1 MSQDSDRS
9 DRALQKAHSEL
20 EDRVAER
27 TAQLSEAVARLEA
40 EVAERRNV
48 ERALAHEKERLAV
61 TLRSIGEG
69 FISADADGVIH
80 FMSEAAERLTGWP
93 AEEALGQKLDA
104 VWNAWEAGEESVR
117 DDPLARLA
125 ESPSQE
131 FKPSR
136 LRLVARGGTERLIS
150 ETTAPIADGEGVA
163 LVFHDITLEKRL
175 EEEAQKAQKLESLG
189 TLAGGIAHDFNNL
202 LTVILGNVNLAQRYV
217 SQRFKE
223 VGSREAVVLGAAHE
237 ACLRARGLTK
247 QLLTFASGGA
257 PVKKTGSIVDLLRGS
272 VEFALHGSSVRAQFE
287 IPDDLHAVEMDAGQM
302 NSVVNS
308 LVNNAVQSMPG
319 GGTVQVRAR
328 NSDEAATER
337 SVPPSV
343 VVEIEDHGH
352 GIPEENLEKIFDP
365 YFTTKGKEGTGLGL
379 SMAYKI
385 VREHGGKIGVVSQ
398 ADAGTIFTIHLP
410 AVVAAP
416 APAPAKKRRP
426 AARAAGGHILLMDDD
441 EDVRSSVVRMLKI
454 LGHRVTVASHGEEAI
469 ELYRQAHESDDPFTA
484 VILDL
489 TIPGGMGGKDV
500 IPHLRAIEP
509 SVKAIVASGYSI
521 DPVMSQHQRHGFQAV
536 IEKPFDVNELNQV
549 LGELMAK

>member
-9 DRALQKAHSEL
+9 DRALQQAHSEL
-20 EDRVAER
+20 EERVAER

-40 EVAERRNV
+40 EVAERRKV

-69 FISADADGVIH
+69 FISADVDGVIH

-93 AEEALGQKLDA
+93 ASEALGRKLDT
-104 VWNAWEAGEESVR
+104 VWNAWESEGGQR
-117 DDPLARLA
+117 DDPLARLSD
-125 ESPSQE
+125 SPSQE

-136 LRLVARGGTERLIS
+136 LRLVARDGTERLIS

-189 TLAGGIAHDFNNL
+189 TLAGGLAHDFNNL

-272 VEFALHGSSVRAQFE
+272 VEFALHGSNVKAEFE
-287 IPDDLHAVEMDAGQM
+287 ISDDLHAVEMDVGQI

-308 LVNNAVQSMPG
+308 LINNAVQSMPE
-319 GGTVQVRAR
+319 GGTVHVRAR
-328 NSDEAATER
+328 NSAAAAAEGGA
-337 SVPPSV
+337 PPSV

-352 GIPEENLEKIFDP
+352 GIPEDNLEKIFDP

-385 VREHGGKIGVVSQ
+385 VREHGGKIGVASR
-398 ADAGTIFTIHLP
+398 AGEGTTFAIHLP
-410 AVVAAP
+410 AVETAAP
-416 APAPAKKRRP
+416 AVPMKKRRP

-454 LGHRVTVASHGEEAI
+454 LGHRVDVASHGEEAI
-469 ELYRQAHESDDPFTA
+469 ELYTRAHGSDDPFTA

-500 IPHLRAIEP
+500 IPRLRALDP